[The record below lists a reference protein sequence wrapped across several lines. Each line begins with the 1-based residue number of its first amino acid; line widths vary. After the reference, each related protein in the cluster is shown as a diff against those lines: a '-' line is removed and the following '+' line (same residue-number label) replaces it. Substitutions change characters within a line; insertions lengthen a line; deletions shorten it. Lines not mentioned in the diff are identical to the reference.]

1 MSYVS
6 IIYMHVYCFSVYILV
21 AQRINKAWNFSNVL
35 PVHQKVFYIPY
46 MKIISILL
54 WLLLNLQSGYIKVGS
69 YLLIFCHLIS
79 DVK

>member
-46 MKIISILL
+46 TKIISILL
-54 WLLLNLQSGYIKVGS
+54 
-69 YLLIFCHLIS
+69 
-79 DVK
+79 